1 MSMSEQTLKA
11 LQELMLQDK
20 ELLLRVQASSDA
32 GESAALIA
40 QAAAQRGITISQAEL
55 LAHFEEAGQ
64 AGLNQA
70 LSDDDRDAV
79 AGGWSQNDSLILVS
93 FLSFGIGC
101 MVASIVQ
108 DASGNKGNCKD
119 SFTGT
124 PHM

>member
-1 MSMSEQTLKA
+1 MSISEQTLKA

-70 LSDDDRDAV
+70 LSDDELDAV
-79 AGGWSQNDSLILVS
+79 AGGWSKNDSLILVS

-119 SFTGT
+119 SFTDT